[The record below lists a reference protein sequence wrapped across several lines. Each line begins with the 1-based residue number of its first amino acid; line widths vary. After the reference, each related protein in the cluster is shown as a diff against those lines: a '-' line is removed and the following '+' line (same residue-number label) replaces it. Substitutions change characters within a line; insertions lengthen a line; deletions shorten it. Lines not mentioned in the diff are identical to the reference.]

1 MKYVDAHVTVYS
13 SCAIEAPSMGVRN
26 IMINIK
32 GYAKSYFGHILNNES
47 VTKYVETPLELV
59 NEIQKLTPTNK
70 WEIIEANSKQI
81 TPRYRENLEKY
92 LRKLK
97 LIN

>member
-1 MKYVDAHVTVYS
+1 
-13 SCAIEAPSMGVRN
+13 MGVRN